1 MEHSSA
7 AITTRKVAIADEV
20 EVAVWLMMHH
30 GRRFLLSPWFMLK
43 LFFFLFLRPASRTK
57 TSKTSRMVAREVVHD
72 EFSGA
77 LAK

>member
-1 MEHSSA
+1 VVDDA
-7 AITTRKVAIADEV
+7 PWPKIFA
-20 EVAVWLMMHH
+20 
-30 GRRFLLSPWFMLK
+30 LSVVHVK
-43 LFFFLFLRPASRTK
+43 TFFFLFLRPASRTK